1 MEFPEGAK
9 DVYGAPN
16 IIKFSAGGEATPFIA
31 PNWVYATAEEM
42 ADPGVA
48 DANFNLTWVF
58 PVDPSFS
65 YLIRMH
71 FCDIVNIP

>member
-9 DVYGAPN
+9 DVSGAPN
-16 IIKFSAGGEATPFIA
+16 IIKYSAGGEATPFIA

-48 DANFNLTWVF
+48 DANFNLT
-58 PVDPSFS
+58 
-65 YLIRMH
+65 
-71 FCDIVNIP
+71 